1 VVRQLARDA
10 PGWHVLVKV
19 VHVLR
24 ETVAAA
30 FVALAM
36 IQAAESLVAATELV
50 REACCGEEEEV
61 DSPPHP

>member
-1 VVRQLARDA
+1 
-10 PGWHVLVKV
+10 LVKV

-24 ETVAAA
+24 ATVAAA

-36 IQAAESLVAATELV
+36 MQAAESLVAVTEPV

-61 DSPPHP
+61 DSSPHP